1 MAGVKGKGSLFTEKE
16 YKKIKEILNV
26 GVSIAQ
32 TSKIVGRSS
41 GLVSLVNKTK
51 NFSEY
56 QVENRKR
63 FVKPEEKKVVKA
75 EEVNQLPEVNTT
87 LKQLTRIADALEKIA
102 DKKGFLR

>member
-1 MAGVKGKGSLFTEKE
+1 MAGVKGKGSLFTEQE

-41 GLVSLVNKTK
+41 GVVSYVNRTK
-51 NFSEY
+51 DYAEYKSE
-56 QVENRKR
+56 VAKR
-63 FVKPEEKKVVKA
+63 YAKPEEKKVVTAK
-75 EEVNQLPEVNTT
+75 EVNQLPEVNTT